1 MTDQQGRF
9 VWYELMARDT
19 EAAKAFYTKVV
30 GWSTQDG
37 PVPGMAYTMFT
48 DGQTPVGGL
57 MAQPEDAR
65 KMGAPPSWIG
75 YVAVNDVDAAAERIK
90 RLGGTVH
97 VAPTDIPNV
106 GRFSVVADPQS
117 AVFALF
123 NSPNTCD
130 APLPEPGTPGRVGW
144 HELSAADWPK
154 AFAFY
159 SELFGWQKGDA
170 MDMGAMGTYQIFS
183 VGGQAVGGMLNKPAD
198 GAGPELALLHQRRR
212 YRRGNRSCEDRWRPN
227 SQWPDAGARR
237 QLDHPGQGPAGRD
250 VCAGRAED
258 LTAVRGARVYCRRG
272 RPKLHR
278 SRLLSLL
285 MPDQE
290 TPAQ

>member
-1 MTDQQGRF
+1 MADQKGRF
-9 VWYELMARDT
+9 VWYELMASDT

-30 GWSTQDG
+30 GWGTQDG

-48 DGQTPVGGL
+48 TGQMPVGGM

-75 YVAVNDVDAAAERIK
+75 YVAVDDVDATAERIK

-97 VAPTDIPNV
+97 VPPTDIPNV

-123 NSPNTCD
+123 HSPNTCD
-130 APLPEPGTPGRVGW
+130 APLPEPNAPGRVGW
-144 HELSAADWPK
+144 HELSAADWQK

-159 SELFGWQKGDA
+159 SELFGWQKADA

-183 VGGQAVGGMLNKPAD
+183 VGGQGVGGMMNKPPMVPVPNWLYYINVAD
-198 GAGPELALLHQRRR
+198 IDAAVDRVKTGGGQILNGPMQVPGGSWIIQGKDPQGAMFALV
-212 YRRGNRSCEDRWRPN
+212 
-227 SQWPDAGARR
+227 
-237 QLDHPGQGPAGRD
+237 GQKA
-250 VCAGRAED
+250 
-258 LTAVRGARVYCRRG
+258 
-272 RPKLHR
+272 
-278 SRLLSLL
+278 
-285 MPDQE
+285 
-290 TPAQ
+290 